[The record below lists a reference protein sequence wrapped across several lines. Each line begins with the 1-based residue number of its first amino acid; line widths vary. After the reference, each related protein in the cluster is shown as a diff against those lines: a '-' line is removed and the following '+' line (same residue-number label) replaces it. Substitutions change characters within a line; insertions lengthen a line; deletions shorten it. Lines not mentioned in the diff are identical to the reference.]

1 MLISPFSSRAQETQG
16 KNLCSPFRYLVAL
29 GTNMGDRQGHLDQA
43 VALIERDLGPIVA
56 QSPVWE
62 TPPVGPADR
71 LFLNAAL
78 ICETDKIPEDM
89 MLGLL
94 GIESVMGR
102 VRRER
107 WGNRII
113 DLDLLLGIDKIGT
126 SMRSETKVLTLP
138 HPTMLERDFVLLPA
152 TAIAGEWIHPETGQS
167 LTRAMLELQRKE
179 QQGN

>member
-29 GTNMGDRQGHLDQA
+29 GTHMGDRQGHLDQA
-43 VALIERDLGPIVA
+43 VAA